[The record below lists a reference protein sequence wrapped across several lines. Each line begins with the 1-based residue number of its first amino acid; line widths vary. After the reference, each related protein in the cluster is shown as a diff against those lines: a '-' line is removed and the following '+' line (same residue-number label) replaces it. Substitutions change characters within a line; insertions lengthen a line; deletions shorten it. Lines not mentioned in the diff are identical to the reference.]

1 MTIKRIREH
10 ICHTPISHPVNG
22 GLRGAE
28 PPMRTRNLK
37 SEKLMRIR
45 QTIGMCKVCRVD
57 SIFLHTFNYRLFAKK
72 CEKRVYVP
80 CTPCTSP
87 TGACQQMRNKMLFT
101 LHTLHVRAAR
111 PPRPEAGLRR
121 QAGTRIV
128 QHADFNALYSADSEF

>member
-1 MTIKRIREH
+1 
-10 ICHTPISHPVNG
+10 
-22 GLRGAE
+22 
-28 PPMRTRNLK
+28 MRTGNLK

-80 CTPCTSP
+80 CTPCTQP

-101 LHTLHVRAAR
+101 LRTLHSGSSEAAAAR
-111 PPRPEAGLRR
+111 SESAPSGRHPHLCNMPILMRYIPPIQNFGVKYVHL
-121 QAGTRIV
+121 
-128 QHADFNALYSADSEF
+128 